1 MIVFLASDGHS
12 DLLQNSE
19 EKFIHKYVKWRY
31 DLNFFLKEE
40 YANLMAMDPEWII
53 IEEKAIDDP
62 SKIDGVIQC
71 FPRAKFIYI
80 TSQKDEK
87 RITKKCKTI
96 YTDGFL
102 KERLESILFQ
112 KKINL
117 QQEQKKIGV
126 ITDQDPDLVKRFTLN
141 LLYCIKR
148 SEQLLV
154 YTEVGQESSL
164 EETAETYGLLKTE
177 KGYEYDGIPVLHN
190 LVISQALINLFDFG
204 VTDEKKEK
212 MFEKC
217 DYRFRIS
224 LEGKKI
230 KVDLQGQIYTIV
242 AFEHPFKPGQ
252 ERFYADLLP
261 ELHLQVPDAKMKRY
275 QHLTKEPKKRKG
287 PKKPREKKDRVK
299 RFQKKERSSKIKKP
313 KPAKKTGTKI
323 KLKLPKIS
331 FPKLNFSEWAE
342 KYVTKR
348 RLMVFVGTLA
358 FISIVAAGFRTF
370 SAGQKKE
377 KIKEAV
383 KEQQSTVLSSTTE
396 KTKETSS
403 EKVTTTAKK
412 KKEKPT
418 TESSSEPSQSTTA
431 AAVNRTDATRRLSQ
445 ESRTATTTS
454 KKRPKPTTTR
464 KKKTTTTQKKKPTTT
479 RRPKPTTTERFE
491 IEHGPD

>member
-1 MIVFLASDGHS
+1 MIVFLASDGYS

-40 YANLMAMDPEWII
+40 YANLMAMNPEWIV

-71 FPRAKFIYI
+71 FPRTKFIYI

-87 RITKKCKTI
+87 RINGKCKTI

-102 KERLESILFQ
+102 KERLESILFG
-112 KKINL
+112 KKVNL

-154 YTEVGQESSL
+154 YTEVGTEVGQESSL
-164 EETAETYGLLKTE
+164 KETAEKYGLLKTE

-224 LEGKKI
+224 PEGKKI
-230 KVDLQGQIYTIV
+230 KVDLQGQIYTIA

-275 QHLTKEPKKRKG
+275 QHLTKEPKK
-287 PKKPREKKDRVK
+287 PREKKDRVK
-299 RFQKKERSSKIKKP
+299 RFQKKERPSKIKKP
-313 KPAKKTGTKI
+313 KPAKRAGTKI

-358 FISIVAAGFRTF
+358 FMSIVAAGFRTF
-370 SAGQKKE
+370 SASQKKE

-383 KEQQSTVLSSTTE
+383 KEQQSTVLSSTTG

-403 EKVTTTAKK
+403 EKVTTTEKK
-412 KKEKPT
+412 KKEKST

>member
-1 MIVFLASDGHS
+1 MIVFLASDGYS

-40 YANLMAMDPEWII
+40 YANLMAMNPEWIV

-71 FPRAKFIYI
+71 FPRTKFIYI
-80 TSQKDEK
+80 TSRENEK
-87 RITKKCKTI
+87 EINGKCRTI

-102 KERLESILFQ
+102 KKRLESILFG
-112 KKINL
+112 KKVNL

-164 EETAETYGLLKTE
+164 EETAEKYGLLKTE

-224 LEGKKI
+224 PEGKKI
-230 KVDLQGQIYTIV
+230 RVDLQGQIYTIA

-261 ELHLQVPDAKMKRY
+261 ELHLQVPDTKMKR
-275 QHLTKEPKKRKG
+275 P
-287 PKKPREKKDRVK
+287 
-299 RFQKKERSSKIKKP
+299 SKIKKP

-323 KLKLPKIS
+323 KLKLPKSS
-331 FPKLNFSEWAE
+331 FPKLNFSE
-342 KYVTKR
+342 YVTKR

-396 KTKETSS
+396 K
-403 EKVTTTAKK
+403 VTTTAKK

-418 TESSSEPSQSTTA
+418 TESNSEPSQSTTA

>member
-1 MIVFLASDGHS
+1 MIVFLASDGYS

-40 YANLMAMDPEWII
+40 YANLMAMNPEWIV

-71 FPRAKFIYI
+71 FPRTKFIYI
-80 TSQKDEK
+80 TSRENEK
-87 RITKKCKTI
+87 EINGKCRTI

-102 KERLESILFQ
+102 KKRLESILFG
-112 KKINL
+112 KKVNL

-164 EETAETYGLLKTE
+164 EETAEKYGLLKTE

-224 LEGKKI
+224 PEGKKI
-230 KVDLQGQIYTIV
+230 RVDLQGQIYTIA

-275 QHLTKEPKKRKG
+275 QHLMKEPKKRKG
-287 PKKPREKKDRVK
+287 PKKPREKKNPVK
-299 RFQKKERSSKIKKP
+299 RFQKKERPSKIKKP

-323 KLKLPKIS
+323 KLKLPKSS
-331 FPKLNFSEWAE
+331 FPKLNFSE
-342 KYVTKR
+342 YVTKR

-396 KTKETSS
+396 K
-403 EKVTTTAKK
+403 VTTTAKK

-418 TESSSEPSQSTTA
+418 TESNSEPSQSTTA

>member
-1 MIVFLASDGHS
+1 MIVFLASDGYS

-31 DLNFFLKEE
+31 DLNFFLREE
-40 YANLMAMDPEWII
+40 YANLMAMDPEWIV

-80 TSQKDEK
+80 TSRKDEK
-87 RITKKCKTI
+87 RITGKCKTI

-102 KERLESILFQ
+102 KERLESILFG
-112 KKINL
+112 KKVNL
-117 QQEQKKIGV
+117 QKEQKKIGV
-126 ITDQDPDLVKRFTLN
+126 ITNQDPDLAKRFTLN

-148 SEQLLV
+148 TEYLLV

-164 EETAETYGLLKTE
+164 EETASKYGLLKTE
-177 KGYEYDGIPVLHN
+177 KGYEYDGIPILHN

-212 MFEKC
+212 MLEKC

-230 KVDLQGQIYTIV
+230 RVDLKGQIYTI
-242 AFEHPFKPGQ
+242 ASFEHPFKPGQ

-275 QHLTKEPKKRKG
+275 QHLTKEPKK
-287 PKKPREKKDRVK
+287 PREKKDRVK
-299 RFQKKERSSKIKKP
+299 RFQKKERPSKIKK
-313 KPAKKTGTKI
+313 KPAKKAGTKI

-331 FPKLNFSEWAE
+331 FPKLNFSEWVE
-342 KYVTKR
+342 KYTKR

-464 KKKTTTTQKKKPTTT
+464 KKKTTTTQKKRPTTT

>member
-1 MIVFLASDGHS
+1 MIVFLASDGYS

-40 YANLMAMDPEWII
+40 YANLMAMNPEWIVS
-53 IEEKAIDDP
+53 EEKAIDDP

-71 FPRAKFIYI
+71 FPRTKFIYI
-80 TSQKDEK
+80 TSRKNEK
-87 RITKKCKTI
+87 EINGKCRTI

-102 KERLESILFQ
+102 KKRLESILFG
-112 KKINL
+112 KKVNL

-164 EETAETYGLLKTE
+164 EETAEKYGMLKTE

-217 DYRFRIS
+217 DYCFRIS
-224 LEGKKI
+224 PEGKKI
-230 KVDLQGQIYTIV
+230 RVDLQGQIYTIA

-252 ERFYADLLP
+252 ERFYAELLP
-261 ELHLQVPDAKMKRY
+261 ELHVQVPGEKMRRY
-275 QHLTKEPKKRKG
+275 QHLMKEPKKRKG
-287 PKKPREKKDRVK
+287 PKKPREKKNPVK
-299 RFQKKERSSKIKKP
+299 RFQKKERPSKIKKP

-323 KLKLPKIS
+323 KLKLPKSS
-331 FPKLNFSEWAE
+331 FPKLNFSE
-342 KYVTKR
+342 YVTKR

-418 TESSSEPSQSTTA
+418 TEGNSEPSQATTA